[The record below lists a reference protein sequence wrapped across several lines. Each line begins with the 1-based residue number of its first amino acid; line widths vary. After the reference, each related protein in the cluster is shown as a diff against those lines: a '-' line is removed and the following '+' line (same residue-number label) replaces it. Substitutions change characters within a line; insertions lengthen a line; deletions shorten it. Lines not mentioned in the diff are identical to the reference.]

1 MKNSSEVSVRPARN
15 VRGTVSLPGDKSIS
29 HRYAMLSGIA
39 DGPSRI
45 ENYSTGADCASTL
58 ACMRALGVRWEKKET
73 AVIEVQGSGL
83 SLAAPAAALDCGNS
97 GSTMRMLSGI
107 VAGQKFSSDHK
118 FVEVEMIGDE
128 SLSRRPMERV
138 ITPLSVMGAHIAS
151 QAGKPPLRITGT
163 ALKAIDYTMPVASAQ
178 VKSCL
183 LFAGLYADGE
193 TRITEPLRTRDHGE
207 VALRAFGAKLDR
219 KSSGQGNEISIR
231 DGQRLRGIE
240 ARIPGD
246 LSSAAFF
253 LCAAALF
260 PGSQLTVPGLLMNP
274 TRARLLD
281 VLMQIGL
288 RISVTQ
294 LDEIHGE
301 LVGSLQVE
309 GAGLKGATIAG
320 ADSAAL
326 IDEIPVLAAIAP
338 YTEQGI
344 EVRDARELRVK
355 ESDRIAAV
363 AANLR
368 LMGAQ
373 VEELENGLK
382 IPGGQKL
389 HGAEIDSFG
398 DHRIAMAFAVAALRA
413 EGETLIRGAESAAI
427 SYPAFFHTLEEV
439 TER

>member
-1 MKNSSEVSVRPARN
+1 MKSESQVTVRPARN
-15 VRGTVSLPGDKSIS
+15 VRGNVRLPGDKSIS
-29 HRYAMLSGIA
+29 HRYAMLAGIA
-39 DGPSRI
+39 QEASRL

-58 ACMRALGVRWEKKET
+58 GCMRSLGVEWERKDGRDN
-73 AVIEVQGSGL
+73 VIEVKGRGL
-83 SLAAPAAALDCGNS
+83 ALAAPAGALDCGNS

-107 VAGQKFSSDHK
+107 VAGQKFTS
-118 FVEVEMIGDE
+118 EMIGDA

-138 ITPLSVMGAHIAS
+138 IKPLSAMGAEIAS
-151 QAGKPPLRITGT
+151 QQGRPPLRITGA
-163 ALKAIDYTMPVASAQ
+163 ALKAIEYKMPVASAQ

-183 LFAGLYADGE
+183 LFAGLFAEGE
-193 TRITEPLRTRDHGE
+193 TRIEEPMRTRDHGE
-207 VALRAFGAKLDR
+207 VALGAFGVQLDR
-219 KSSGQGNEISIR
+219 RSVGQGSEVRIR
-231 DGQRLRGIE
+231 GGQRLRGIE

-260 PGSQLTVPGLLMNP
+260 PGSQLTISNLSMNP

-281 VLMQIGL
+281 ILTEMGL
-288 RISVTQ
+288 RIAVAE

-301 LVGSLQVE
+301 IAGTLQVE
-309 GAGLKGATIAG
+309 GRGLKGCTIAG

-344 EVRDARELRVK
+344 EIRDARELRVK

-363 AANLR
+363 ATNLR
-368 LMGAQ
+368 LMGGQ
-373 VEELENGLK
+373 VEEREDGLG
-382 IPGGQKL
+382 IPGGQTL
-389 HGAEIDSFG
+389 HGAELDSFG

-413 EGETLIRGAESAAI
+413 RGETLIRGAESAAI
-427 SYPAFFHTLEEV
+427 SYPAFFPTLEEV